1 MPGFIFR
8 DTEMSEPVG
17 NKATALVIGLCS
29 HGLAV
34 ARALAKEGVEVHA
47 LEKDRKLPGV
57 SSRYIRQVIW
67 IDSFSDSDLLNGL
80 HLARETISP
89 DKRVVLMPVN
99 DNHVRFVGENWDKLS
114 DKYLLSWSS
123 CINEI
128 LMLQKKSELEK
139 VCHERGLNY
148 PRSATISSTADARTL
163 TEDFGY
169 PLILKPV
176 RPLSSFKTEIARTP
190 DELLAAVNRYQADF
204 PLLCQ
209 EFIEGTDEDI
219 YFVELLYDRGKPLG
233 TLVGRKLLSHPPA
246 QGQALIAESFQDKD
260 SDLVQLAL
268 DFFSGLNLSGPLA
281 IEFKRD
287 PSGRY
292 WVIEPTIGRTEFLV
306 EIVIS
311 SGFNI
316 PYLEY
321 RLALGQSLPAPDEPR
336 SVLWFD
342 TERSPF
348 SFLVS
353 AAKHPEYF
361 SRSKRI
367 LFPYFG
373 HSDLKPFLHSLYRF
387 GEFSLSRLFRPRK
400 S

>member
-1 MPGFIFR
+1 
-8 DTEMSEPVG
+8 MSKPVG

-34 ARALAKEGVEVHA
+34 ARALAKEGVDVYA
-47 LEKDRKLPGV
+47 LEKDSKLPGV
-57 SSRYIRQVIW
+57 SSRYIKQIIW

-80 HLARETISP
+80 YLARETISP
-89 DKRVVLMPVN
+89 NKRIVLMPVN
-99 DNHVRFVGENWDKLS
+99 DNHVRFVGENWEKLS

-128 LMLQKKSELEK
+128 LMLQKKSKLEK

-148 PRSATISSTADARTL
+148 PRSATISSIANARTL
-163 TEDFGY
+163 IEDCGY

-190 DELLAAVNRYQADF
+190 DELLTAVNRYQADF

-209 EFIEGTDEDI
+209 EFIAGTDEDI
-219 YFVELLYDRGKPLG
+219 YFVELLYERGKPLG

-246 QGQALIAESFQDKD
+246 QGQALIAESFEDKRR
-260 SDLVQLAL
+260 DLVQLAL
-268 DFFSGLNLSGPLA
+268 DFFSGLHLSGPLA

-292 WVIEPTIGRTEFLV
+292 WVIEPTVGRTEFLV
-306 EIVIS
+306 EIVVS

-316 PYLEY
+316 PYMEY
-321 RLALGQSLPAPDEPR
+321 KLALGQSPLAPDEPKP
-336 SVLWFD
+336 VLWFD

-348 SFLVS
+348 SFIIS
-353 AAKHPEYF
+353 AAKHPNYF
-361 SRSKRI
+361 AKGKKVI
-367 LFPYFG
+367 FPYFG
-373 HSDLKPFLHSLYRF
+373 HSDIKPFLHSLFRF
-387 GEFSLSRLFRPRK
+387 GEYSLSRLFRPWK